1 MGSDGIMIDDK
12 KEMVEEKIPYKP
24 TVINTDETKEK
35 KINIVDLFPDA
46 EPTSSG
52 FKCVCPSCSWQGGR
66 TPGFILFPDSN
77 SAFCHSSG
85 KWFTMLESYALKKGI
100 IRCMDGREPG
110 SDTNAKILGGE
121 LWTSTLSEFK
131 NEYTTETF
139 NKLLQQYNIRK
150 EVILPGPGTLVSDFA
165 DEMGDLYKTRNV
177 LFFRGESRDVVEIG
191 KFVTINQDNEI
202 QVERGFLPVEG
213 DRFVSLVELFIYPK
227 QKMRTKNGEEIEVT
241 KSMTQTMAKLCLA
254 SPNFQDKLPI
264 IKRIFDIQIPIMYKG
279 KLTFPKKG
287 YDKRF
292 ASWLPFNAP
301 KIKKDMYNLEQAKS
315 MINNIFSEFC
325 FQSEKDRTHAIAAF
339 ITPFLRGLL
348 PKLSTRTPVFI
359 YMANRERAGKDYCA
373 GCTGILYEGCS
384 TEEPAISNGNDRGNN
399 DEEIRKKIMA
409 CMIQG
414 KKRFHSSNNK
424 GLLNSAAF
432 EGVTTAETWNDRV
445 LGKSTNI
452 SFDNEMDFSLSG
464 NLGIRF
470 TPDLANRARIINLHL
485 VDEDANART
494 FKNPNLHEYI
504 LNNRGDIISALYV
517 LVENWVNKGMLPGSV
532 PFTSFPYW
540 ARVCG
545 GVMEAA
551 GYDNPCKKD
560 DSAIISLDT
569 ETEEM
574 KLLFETCYEKY
585 PNKWMT
591 KQEIQQIIEQEGI
604 MPSMDFNTM
613 SDRVKYGNKIDKF
626 VNRMLS
632 NILMK
637 VDSLST
643 RACRRKFMF
652 VSDNLNFS
660 AGQLGQFGELH
671 HLVNDTLKCI
681 IKEGVNPANP
691 SNPAITTQQSLETNQ
706 SNLSKSESLET
717 KPQINYTPEQL
728 KEISVK
734 FIKEK
739 ADAELSGKSKPKSDR
754 ELQYYEAP
762 ECANIVA
769 ACTKEQTLEWIKN
782 NPGVSFIEM
791 DKSIG
796 LGCTK
801 HVCSLLE
808 EGIIK
813 VNLGGWEVIG

>member
-315 MINNIFSEFC
+315 MM
-325 FQSEKDRTHAIAAF
+325 R
-339 ITPFLRGLL
+339 L
-348 PKLSTRTPVFI
+348 
-359 YMANRERAGKDYCA
+359 
-373 GCTGILYEGCS
+373 
-384 TEEPAISNGNDRGNN
+384 
-399 DEEIRKKIMA
+399 
-409 CMIQG
+409 
-414 KKRFHSSNNK
+414 
-424 GLLNSAAF
+424 
-432 EGVTTAETWNDRV
+432 
-445 LGKSTNI
+445 
-452 SFDNEMDFSLSG
+452 
-464 NLGIRF
+464 
-470 TPDLANRARIINLHL
+470 
-485 VDEDANART
+485 
-494 FKNPNLHEYI
+494 
-504 LNNRGDIISALYV
+504 
-517 LVENWVNKGMLPGSV
+517 
-532 PFTSFPYW
+532 
-540 ARVCG
+540 
-545 GVMEAA
+545 
-551 GYDNPCKKD
+551 
-560 DSAIISLDT
+560 
-569 ETEEM
+569 
-574 KLLFETCYEKY
+574 
-585 PNKWMT
+585 
-591 KQEIQQIIEQEGI
+591 
-604 MPSMDFNTM
+604 
-613 SDRVKYGNKIDKF
+613 
-626 VNRMLS
+626 
-632 NILMK
+632 
-637 VDSLST
+637 
-643 RACRRKFMF
+643 
-652 VSDNLNFS
+652 
-660 AGQLGQFGELH
+660 
-671 HLVNDTLKCI
+671 
-681 IKEGVNPANP
+681 
-691 SNPAITTQQSLETNQ
+691 
-706 SNLSKSESLET
+706 
-717 KPQINYTPEQL
+717 
-728 KEISVK
+728 
-734 FIKEK
+734 
-739 ADAELSGKSKPKSDR
+739 
-754 ELQYYEAP
+754 
-762 ECANIVA
+762 
-769 ACTKEQTLEWIKN
+769 
-782 NPGVSFIEM
+782 
-791 DKSIG
+791 
-796 LGCTK
+796 
-801 HVCSLLE
+801 
-808 EGIIK
+808 
-813 VNLGGWEVIG
+813 